1 MVRAHVRPSEPPRGR
16 RRLSRAWRATLA
28 RAALAACVVWS
39 ATALPAVAAPGQT
52 GQPGESADPI
62 EQLLR
67 ARTSELRKG
76 DGGVS
81 LPPLPS
87 SPTSA
92 SGVPPATA
100 APAADVVTPAAPPP
114 SVFDRMRDSASSL
127 VVEAMGF
134 IGVRYRRGG
143 NSAETGF
150 DCSGF
155 VRHVYNATFGIVLPR
170 QAVEQAQSK
179 NVVKVEKNDLQPG
192 DLVFFNTLRRSF
204 SHVGIYVGDNRFIH
218 SPRTGEEVRTEKMDT
233 PYWQR
238 RYNGARRVV
247 GNAFAAVSQAPARL
261 LDPGQPD
268 SRP

>member
-1 MVRAHVRPSEPPRGR
+1 MVRAHVRPPVPPDGR
-16 RRLSRAWRATLA
+16 PGLSPARRAGLA
-28 RAALAACVVWS
+28 
-39 ATALPAVAAPGQT
+39 AVAAIAALSAPLALRAA
-52 GQPGESADPI
+52 PAAEADPI

-67 ARTSELRKG
+67 ARASEIRM
-76 DGGVS
+76 
-81 LPPLPS
+81 PEAAPRTPLA
-87 SPTSA
+87 A
-92 SGVPPATA
+92 SGPANAGPANTGLASEGSAATAPPA
-100 APAADVVTPAAPPP
+100 
-114 SVFDRMRDSASSL
+114 SVFDRVREGASSL
-127 VVEAMGF
+127 VMEAMGF

-170 QAVEQAQSK
+170 QAAEQAQSK
-179 NVVKVEKNDLQPG
+179 DVVKVERADLQPG

-247 GNAFAAVSQAPARL
+247 GNAFAAVAQAPARL
-261 LDPGQPD
+261 LDTAPPD